1 MTLACSVETVGEKI
15 AQKYDNRYDN
25 MITALPSW

>member
-15 AQKYDNRYDN
+15 AN
-25 MITALPSW
+25 MITGSTSIMVILTWT